1 MENIRKLLK
10 NYLKVSDKMDNTKG
24 KLYLIPTP
32 IGNMDDLSKRIINT
46 LKEVDVIFCE
56 DTRTTNILLNYLE
69 IKKHLISNHKF
80 NESKNIT
87 KIIKFLND
95 NKKVGIVSDRGT
107 PIISDP
113 GFILTQEVINAGF
126 EVIALPGPTAFI
138 PALIASGIT
147 PQPFLFYGFLDSKK
161 AQRKKELD
169 KLKFETSTLIF
180 YEAPHR
186 LEETIIDMRDILGNN
201 RKISISREI
210 TKRYEKTYRG
220 TLNNI
225 IESIDE
231 IKGEFVIIVSG
242 NNEIESY
249 DEISLLEH
257 INIYIDQGMSTMSAI
272 KQVAKDRNMKKG
284 DVYDVY
290 QKENKK

>member
-1 MENIRKLLK
+1 
-10 NYLKVSDKMDNTKG
+10 MDNTKG

-32 IGNMDDLSKRIINT
+32 IGNMDDLSKRIIDILN
-46 LKEVDVIFCE
+46 EVDVIFCE

-69 IKKHLISNHKF
+69 IKKNLISNHKF
-80 NESKNIT
+80 NESKNIS
-87 KIIKFLND
+87 KIIKFLNE

-113 GFILTQEVINAGF
+113 GFILTQEAINAGF

-138 PALIASGIT
+138 PALLASGIT

-161 AQRKKELD
+161 SQRKKELD

-186 LEETIIDMRDILGNN
+186 LEETIIDMGNILGND
-201 RKISISREI
+201 RKVSISREI
-210 TKRYEKTYRG
+210 TKKYEKTYHG
-220 TLNNI
+220 TLKNI
-225 IESIDE
+225 IENIDE
-231 IKGEFVIIVSG
+231 IKGEFVIVVSG

-257 INIYIDQGMSTMSAI
+257 INLYIDQGMSTMSAI
-272 KQVAKDRNMKKG
+272 KQVAKDRNIKKG
-284 DVYDVY
+284 YVYEVY
-290 QKENKK
+290 QKEKKS

>member
-1 MENIRKLLK
+1 
-10 NYLKVSDKMDNTKG
+10 MDNTKG

-210 TKRYEKTYRG
+210 TKKYEKTYRG